1 MELLAKKFATAPV
14 DPIEMAEFM
23 RLLQNER
30 SLKRLKALLSLNYV
44 DCTGPVLA
52 RIAEII
58 PGDSKLYLS
67 LALWNYHLGCDDQA
81 FALLEKARKINHSD
95 PDNFRADI
103 WFSFSR
109 GAEEIHKKCKQLLER
124 FPNDAWAMDVCQ
136 TLEKNGKI
144 LTLRTPEWDN
154 QWENLIRAGTGVPGE
169 A

>member
-30 SLKRLKALLSLNYV
+30 SLKRLKALLPLNYV

-81 FALLEKARKINHSD
+81 FALLETPIISVLTSGFRSRVAPRRFTRNANNFWKDFQTTPGRWTCARHSKRMAK
-95 PDNFRADI
+95 F
-103 WFSFSR
+103 
-109 GAEEIHKKCKQLLER
+109 
-124 FPNDAWAMDVCQ
+124 
-136 TLEKNGKI
+136 
-144 LTLRTPEWDN
+144 
-154 QWENLIRAGTGVPGE
+154 
-169 A
+169 